1 MVAPNDF
8 ATIPIT
14 LLPIIVVEEDKKFIE
29 KILPRLS
36 LGINSP
42 NKPSLRVRMFIIAKL
57 NKTKKIKLIIFESL
71 CAKKIML
78 SAARILHKKISFVL
92 FLISSPMKISNIVD
106 MIPPE
111 PIAVNKI
118 PTPFA
123 PKLNFSY
130 AYTGI
135 NP

>member
-1 MVAPNDF
+1 
-8 ATIPIT
+8 
-14 LLPIIVVEEDKKFIE
+14 
-29 KILPRLS
+29 
-36 LGINSP
+36 
-42 NKPSLRVRMFIIAKL
+42 MFIIEKL

-71 CAKKIML
+71 CAKIIML
-78 SAARILHKKISFVL
+78 SAATILHKKISFVL

-106 MIPPE
+106 MIPPA

-118 PTPFA
+118 PTPVA